1 MQTLTTLNELPKNY
15 AGGVRF
21 VMMSGPTRVNCWVTR
36 EALDRAR
43 ATILRRRNQIPR
55 FERHRLQIEQLAS
68 QKYLPARRRQS

>member
-1 MQTLTTLNELPKNY
+1 MQTLTTLNELPKNH

-43 ATILRRRNQIPR
+43 ATILRRRIR
-55 FERHRLQIEQLAS
+55 YLALS
-68 QKYLPARRRQS
+68 GTASKLSS